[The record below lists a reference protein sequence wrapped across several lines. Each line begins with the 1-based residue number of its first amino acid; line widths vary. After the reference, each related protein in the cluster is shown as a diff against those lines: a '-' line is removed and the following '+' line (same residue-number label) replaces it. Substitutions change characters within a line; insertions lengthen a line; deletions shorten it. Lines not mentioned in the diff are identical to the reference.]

1 MAVVKK
7 LVSIWRVV
15 RENSIH
21 VPQTLRTQWGQSNN
35 NNAPSAFY
43 DFASI
48 MLKNET
54 NCRNEIDTVEKK
66 NNFMKPE
73 KVSGENDNSCVAI
86 CFVCSL

>member
-1 MAVVKK
+1 MKK

-15 RENSIH
+15 RENSIN
-21 VPQTLRTQWGQSNN
+21 VPQPLRTRRGQSSN

-48 MLKNET
+48 MLKVET
-54 NCRNEIDTVEKK
+54 NCRNEIDTEGEKR
-66 NNFMKPE
+66 NFMKPE
-73 KVSGENDNSCVAI
+73 KVSGENDNSFVVI